1 MGGDLFFSTPNQ
13 QLALSLK
20 KNTFSDERLKKI
32 LKKKYENPQISSNTD
47 GKSRPHYIPLWGS

>member
-47 GKSRPHYIPLWGS
+47 GKSRPHYIPL